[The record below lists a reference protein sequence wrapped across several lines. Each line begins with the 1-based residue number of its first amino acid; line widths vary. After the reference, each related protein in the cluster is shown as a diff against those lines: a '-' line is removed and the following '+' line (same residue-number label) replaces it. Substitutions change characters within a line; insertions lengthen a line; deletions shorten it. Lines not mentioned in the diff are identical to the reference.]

1 MNDSKISLIYT
12 INSTPKI
19 IILEIDQIGIIMK

>member
-1 MNDSKISLIYT
+1 MNDSKNSLIYT
-12 INSTPKI
+12 INSKTKI